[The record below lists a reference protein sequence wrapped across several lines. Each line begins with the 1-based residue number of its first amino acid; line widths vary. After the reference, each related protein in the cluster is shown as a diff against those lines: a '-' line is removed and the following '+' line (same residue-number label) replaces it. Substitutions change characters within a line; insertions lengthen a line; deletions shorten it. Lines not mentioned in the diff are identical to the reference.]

1 MRKLREMAQG
11 DLLTMAE
18 ELLRRQQGE
27 GPLLE
32 TIQWSAPRPLSE
44 LGLSTRVQRVL
55 EQGELST
62 LESLLVL
69 WERDPQELLE
79 LRGFGPKSLEQ
90 VSEKLEQG
98 GFLAA
103 EPEAETPPAEEMEA
117 VPAEEQVVATEA
129 PPEETPKEAP
139 TEEETQAEAP
149 VLALE
154 ASAEPAVV
162 EEPEAEEI
170 EEVIVEEER
179 KEKVSTRGMAL
190 ADLVLSPTTIALLEA
205 VGIDDVARLVR
216 LMEEDPEALLT
227 VPGFSSRYVEEV
239 EIQLQVFGYWDPTKR
254 GGRAVSA
261 GARRRGR
268 RGGR

>member
-1 MRKLREMAQG
+1 
-11 DLLTMAE
+11 
-18 ELLRRQQGE
+18 
-27 GPLLE
+27 
-32 TIQWSAPRPLSE
+32 
-44 LGLSTRVQRVL
+44 
-55 EQGELST
+55 
-62 LESLLVL
+62 
-69 WERDPQELLE
+69 
-79 LRGFGPKSLEQ
+79 

-154 ASAEPAVV
+154 AGAEPAVV

-239 EIQLQVFGYWDPTKR
+239 EIQLQVFGYWDPSKR
-254 GGRAVSA
+254 GARAVSA
-261 GARRRGR
+261 GGRRRGR